1 MTAQVIS
8 ISACRRVSPARL
20 RGQSRGAAD
29 ISSLSTLAGT
39 DIAPTGHAVPAT
51 FLQRQEA
58 ARAEANRIHARS
70 RDLVRAARRFLA
82 ECQSISCAA
91 SGH

>member
-1 MTAQVIS
+1 MP
-8 ISACRRVSPARL
+8 VS
-20 RGQSRGAAD
+20 GV
-29 ISSLSTLAGT
+29 SSHNSAGT
-39 DIAPTGHAVPAT
+39 DIAPSGHAVPAT

-82 ECQSISCAA
+82 DHTA
-91 SGH
+91 